1 MSLAINRR
9 PRALS
14 VAAAFAMATTLGT
27 GLAVMPIAS
36 AVVPSA
42 AAATVS
48 DRSGA
53 TFVDS
58 AGLRS
63 TYHLST
69 SKVQGPVRG
78 VVIYL
83 DGDGQYGVTRGVN
96 GYALGGNAG
105 LVAQAGAKGYAV
117 AAPVSPDT
125 SSRTW
130 WRNGTANA
138 RYVSQFVRQMQ
149 SELGVQEVRL
159 VGFSG
164 GSQLITKHL
173 LPTYSS
179 QFTSGGAL
187 ITGGGGAPSSAPNV
201 RGFTLHWMTGSL
213 DTGATASDGYNA
225 LADAQRG
232 YNAYKAA
239 GAQAT
244 ITVPQGK
251 DHGHMPA
258 MLGTTQASL
267 LPAAGSAPAP
277 APAPAPSR
285 APAPAPTPAPAPSSA
300 STPASKSKVV
310 LRMGTNPR
318 ASVKDSLGNV
328 WSAAS
333 GFNGGWYAEPV
344 KARTDI
350 RNTADDRLYRGEMAG
365 WRSWSKSLPNDTY
378 DVTLRMREGWHN
390 APGRRV
396 FSVAAEGRTVLSD
409 IDIYKAAGKNAAY
422 DRSFRVQVRDGS
434 LDLRSISERDVALL
448 SAVKVSRAD

>member
-1 MSLAINRR
+1 MKPAIHRR
-9 PRALS
+9 PKALS
-14 VAAAFAMATTLGT
+14 VAALAVATTLGA
-27 GLAVMPIAS
+27 GLVVMPAAS

-42 AAATVS
+42 VAVA
-48 DRSGA
+48 DRSNA
-53 TFVDS
+53 TFTDS
-58 AGLRS
+58 TGLRS
-63 TYHLST
+63 TYHLFT

-83 DGDGQYGVTRGVN
+83 DGDGQYGVTRGVG
-96 GYALGGNAG
+96 GYALGGNTG

-130 WRNGTANA
+130 WRNGSANA
-138 RYVSQFVRQMQ
+138 RYVSQFVTQMQ
-149 SELGVQEVRL
+149 SELGVREVRL

-173 LPTYSS
+173 LPGYSS

-187 ITGGGGAPSSAPNV
+187 ITGGGGAPRSAPSV
-201 RGFTLHWMTGSL
+201 PGFTLHWMTGSL

-225 LADAQRG
+225 LADARRG
-232 YNAYKAA
+232 HSAYKAA

-244 ITVPQGK
+244 IAVPQGK

-258 MLGTTQASL
+258 MLGATQASL
-267 LPAAGSAPAP
+267 LSAGP

-285 APAPAPTPAPAPSSA
+285 APATTPAPTPAHSSAPAPA
-300 STPASKSKVV
+300 PKSKVV

-318 ASVKDSLGNV
+318 ASVKDARGNV

-333 GFNGGWYAEPV
+333 GFNGGWHAEPV

-365 WRSWSKSLPNDTY
+365 WDSWSKQLPNGTY
-378 DVTLRMREGWHN
+378 DVTLKMREGWHN

-396 FSVAAEGRTVLSD
+396 FSVAAESRTVLSD
-409 IDIYKAAGKNAAY
+409 IDIYKAAGRNAAY

-434 LDLRSISERDVALL
+434 LDLRSIPERDVAVL
-448 SAVKVSRAD
+448 SAVKISRAD